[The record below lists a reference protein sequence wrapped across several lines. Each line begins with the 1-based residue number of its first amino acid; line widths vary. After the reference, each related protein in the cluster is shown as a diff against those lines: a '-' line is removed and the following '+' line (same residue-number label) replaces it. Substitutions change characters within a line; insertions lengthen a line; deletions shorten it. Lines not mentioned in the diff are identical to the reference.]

1 MMTALVKKLDVI
13 ELSLK
18 TTERRIMTIEINS
31 REHWLNVAADIMI
44 NELITPVVE
53 ITPPLIRYKKGAI
66 LGECWNR
73 VASSDGYNE
82 IFITANMDDSLE
94 ILAVLLHEQLHA
106 FDNNESGHGAPF
118 QKLCRLTGLIGG
130 NNGRSKNSYTCT
142 VASEPLNIA
151 LQAIIDR
158 IGNIPH
164 AAMNTAL
171 SGKPK
176 QKNRQLLV
184 KCDTCEFKFRASQ
197 KIIDSIMHDNCLSC
211 DTGKLGVTET

>member
-1 MMTALVKKLDVI
+1 
-13 ELSLK
+13 
-18 TTERRIMTIEINS
+18 MTIEINS

-53 ITPPLIRYKKGAI
+53 ITPPLIRYSLTAPKSTGNKKNSI

-82 IFITANMDDSLE
+82 IFITANMDNSLE

-118 QKLCRLTGLIGG
+118 QKLCRLTGLVGG

-142 VASEPLNIA
+142 VASEPLKIA

-184 KCDTCEFKFRASQ
+184 KCDKCEFKFRASQ

-211 DTGKLGVTET
+211 DTGKLGVEE

>member
-1 MMTALVKKLDVI
+1 MNV
-13 ELSLK
+13 
-18 TTERRIMTIEINS
+18 MTIEINS

-44 NELITPVVE
+44 SELITPVVE
-53 ITPPLIRYKKGAI
+53 ITPPLIRYSLTAPKSTGNKKGAI

-106 FDNNESGHGAPF
+106 FDNNQSGHGAPF

-142 VASEPLNIA
+142 VASEPLKIA

-184 KCDTCEFKFRASQ
+184 KCNTCEFKFRASQ

-211 DTGKLGVTET
+211 DTGKLGVTE